1 MIDKNII
8 GAFQRPA
15 IWKSRCSMCHT
26 QSVARSASKRF
37 CGSPV
42 LGGSC
47 GGGLGPGG
55 GILGH
60 RWKLRREGGEE
71 RGEEGGVEQGNA
83 LE

>member
-1 MIDKNII
+1 MGLSKGQPFGKADVVCATPKVLL
-8 GAFQRPA
+8 GQLVRG
-15 IWKSRCSMCHT
+15 
-26 QSVARSASKRF
+26 SVEVQCWVAAA
-37 CGSPV
+37 
-42 LGGSC
+42 